1 MKKLS
6 ILLALLALASVF
18 GVAQEGRDIIIR
30 PRPRPRPP
38 IIFIRPPNVDRSI
51 PMKLTALKASVE
63 VVGKVAVTT
72 YDMTFFNG
80 NNAILEGQF
89 VFPLGEGQTVSRFAM
104 DVNGRL
110 REGVVVEKDKGRQ
123 VFDTVV
129 RSQIDPGLLEWTKGN
144 TFRAR
149 IYPIPAKGYKRVV
162 IAWEQELD
170 EAGSAGLLYRL
181 PLAFTDTVENFSIN
195 VTVIEQELAPRTDSA
210 NELGNLTFSRWN
222 KAFLA
227 KYERTNYVPDK
238 QLSFV
243 VPRIPMAKPVVVE
256 TDASGKKY
264 FTAMTAIEGIVTAK
278 KAVPDRI
285 LIVQDVSASMAG
297 RDKDREWALLR
308 RWLRTVKP
316 GAEIRLV
323 QFSHAV
329 HNEKTYRNEGDLASL
344 RQAIDDA
351 AFDGGTS
358 MGAVDLSKYQADV
371 CIFLTD
377 GISNFGPDEL
387 KTARYPVYAIASQQ
401 TGEHAWLRQIT
412 GSTGGEYVNLA
423 RMTDDQAYDRLSGVS
438 AHILSVTGRGIRDIH
453 PGPGATLSSIFTF
466 AGILEGDEGEL
477 VVRYGTAQAFKEVRI
492 PIKASTSLTTTT
504 NGIVRRIWAQKR
516 IADLETRW
524 SKNETEIIKLA
535 KTFGIVTRGTS
546 LIVLDRI
553 EDYVRYRIVPPTE
566 LHAEYYNAI
575 AELDKQKQKIEA
587 DHIEDVVRRF
597 ALMQA
602 WYDKSYPKDTPARR
616 DDTKKLAGE
625 STGGERNG
633 TAARPSVAMRDG
645 MAEESDRV
653 TDAHPRAERERGLD
667 SAAKRDSSGNAG
679 AEGAIELKKWT
690 PDVPYLKDLEK
701 ADKDKRYAVYL
712 GLRKQWANSSAFFL
726 DVADFFAEQ
735 GDKATALRVLSNIA
749 EMDLENPQL
758 LRILGHRLAQ
768 LGWLDLSEKV
778 FADVLAMKP
787 EDPQSY
793 RDLGLVLDRAGKSQR
808 AVELLYQV
816 ATKKW
821 DSRFPDIEL
830 IALVEM
836 NGIISRGAKVDT
848 SKLDR
853 RVIRAMP
860 SDVRVVLNWDA
871 DNCDMDLWV
880 TDPND
885 EKCYYANK
893 LTYQGGRM
901 SMDFTRG
908 YGPEEY
914 LVRLAKSGKYKIEVN
929 YYGNSQQTIA
939 GATTVQLQLFLNWG
953 RPNQQVKE
961 ITLRLKDNK
970 EVIEVGTFAISG
982 GTITPVK

>member
-6 ILLALLALASVF
+6 ILLALLALVSVF

-38 IIFIRPPNVDRSI
+38 VIFVRPPSIDRSI
-51 PMKLTALKASVE
+51 PMKMTALKASVE

-72 YDMTFFNG
+72 YDMTFYNG
-80 NNAILEGQF
+80 NDAVLEGQF

-123 VFDTVV
+123 VFDTIV
-129 RSQIDPGLLEWTKGN
+129 RNAIDPGLLEWTKGN

-149 IYPIPAKGYKRVV
+149 IYPLPARGYKRVI

-181 PLAFTDTVENFSIN
+181 PLAFTDAVENFSID
-195 VTVIEQELAPRTDSA
+195 VTVIEQELAPKTDSA
-210 NELGNLTFSRWN
+210 NEIGNLTFSRWN

-243 VPRIPMAKPVVVE
+243 VPRTPLAKPVVVE

-264 FTAMTAIEGIVTAK
+264 FTAMTAIEGIVTPKPA
-278 KAVPDRI
+278 PYGRI
-285 LIVQDVSASMAG
+285 VIAQDVSASMAG

-316 GAEIRLV
+316 AAEIRLV

-329 HNEKTYRNEGDLASL
+329 HSEQTFRNEGELEAL
-344 RQAIDDA
+344 RAAIDGA

-358 MGAVDLSKYQADV
+358 MGAVDLSRYQADA
-371 CIFLTD
+371 CILLTD
-377 GISNFGPDEL
+377 GISNFGPDEM
-387 KTARYPVYAIASQQ
+387 KSSRYPVFAIASQQ

-412 GSTGGEYVNLA
+412 GATGGIYVNLS
-423 RMTDDQAYDRLSGVS
+423 RMTDNEAYARLTQVVPR
-438 AHILSVTGRGIRDIH
+438 ILSVSGRGIRDVH
-453 PGPGATLSSIFTF
+453 PMAGEPLSSLATF

-477 VVRYGTAQAFKEVRI
+477 VVRYGTDLAPKEVRI
-492 PIKASTSLTTTT
+492 PLKAGTSLSTST

-524 SKNETEIIKLA
+524 SKNEAEIIKLA

-553 EDYVRYRIVPPTE
+553 EDYVRYRIVPPAE
-566 LHAEYYNAI
+566 LHADYYKAI

-602 WYDKSYPKDTPARR
+602 WYDKSFPKDTPPRR
-616 DDTKKLAGE
+616 DDPKKMAAE
-625 STGGERNG
+625 STGGTRNG
-633 TAARPSVAMRDG
+633 SARPSVAMRDG

-653 TDAHPRAERERGLD
+653 TDARPRAERERGLD

-690 PDVPYLKDLEK
+690 PDVPYLKDLER

-726 DVADFFAEQ
+726 DVADFFADK
-735 GDKATALRVLSNIA
+735 GDKTTALRVLSNIA

-793 RDLGLVLDRAGKSQR
+793 RDLGLVLDKAGKAQR

-816 ATKKW
+816 ASKKW

-830 IALVEM
+830 IALVEL

-848 SKLDR
+848 AKLDR

-860 SDVRVVLNWDA
+860 ADVRVVLNWDA

-880 TDPND
+880 TDPNE
-885 EKCYYANK
+885 EKCYYGNK

-953 RPNQQVKE
+953 RPNQQVQE

-970 EVIEVGTFAISG
+970 EVVEVGTFAIG
-982 GTITPVK
+982 GGKITPVK